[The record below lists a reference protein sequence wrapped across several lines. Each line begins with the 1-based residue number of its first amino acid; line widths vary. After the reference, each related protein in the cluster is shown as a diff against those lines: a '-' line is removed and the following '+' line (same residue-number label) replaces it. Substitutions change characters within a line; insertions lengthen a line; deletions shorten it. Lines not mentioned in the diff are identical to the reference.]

1 MKTKLLKKLRNIGR
15 EMVNIHSI
23 TKENGVITGMSYGFD
38 YDEYRGLFELGDTE
52 EDVKEK
58 SARVYIKTNIN
69 EISKKYFNEKE
80 KRKNKML

>member
-1 MKTKLLKKLRNIGR
+1 
-15 EMVNIHSI
+15 
-23 TKENGVITGMSYGFD
+23 MSYGFD

-69 EISKKYFNEKE
+69 EISKKYFNEKKNE
-80 KRKNKML
+80 KIKCYENKSYNN

>member
-23 TKENGVITGMSYGFD
+23 TKENGVIIGMSYGFD

-80 KRKNKML
+80 KRKNKMF

>member
-23 TKENGVITGMSYGFD
+23 TKENGVTTGMSYGFD

-69 EISKKYFNEKE
+69 EIRRKTKK
-80 KRKNKML
+80 